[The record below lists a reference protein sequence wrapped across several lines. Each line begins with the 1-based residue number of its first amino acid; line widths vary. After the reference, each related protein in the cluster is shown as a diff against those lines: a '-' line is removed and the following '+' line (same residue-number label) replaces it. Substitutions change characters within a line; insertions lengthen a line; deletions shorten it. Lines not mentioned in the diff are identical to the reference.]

1 VLFRLARTLAFDVT
15 TTDRALIKALQ
26 TLLVHKDANGASS
39 RSTEYGV
46 WLDLRVKT
54 FDYWIST
61 NLDFPTLDPDQ
72 YLYNTFHT
80 RSSPATWDAWSDP
93 EVDSL
98 LDQGRATTD
107 QATRQ
112 QIYTQTQQMLCQKV
126 AAFWSYSAEHVD
138 VATQKLLNFTPHPT
152 TMLYGLVGSP
162 TLPWGR
168 GDGVGSF
175 DAFLP
180 SVLLG

>member
-1 VLFRLARTLAFDVT
+1 
-15 TTDRALIKALQ
+15 
-26 TLLVHKDANGASS
+26 
-39 RSTEYGV
+39 V

-80 RSSPATWDAWSDP
+80 GSSPAAWDNWSDP
-93 EVDSL
+93 EIDAL
-98 LDQGRATTD
+98 LEQGRATTD

-112 QIYTQTQQMLCQKV
+112 QIYTKTQQLLCQKV

-138 VATQKLLNFTPHPT
+138 VATTKLLNFTPHPT
-152 TMLYGLVGSP
+152 TMLFGLLNA
-162 TLPWGR
+162 TLAP
-168 GDGVGSF
+168 
-175 DAFLP
+175 
-180 SVLLG
+180 